1 MNTVFV
7 LLLLLL
13 LLIRQYSACRKPELQ
28 GQVTTNV
35 TVRQTLNDCVNK
47 KVFKRCLKLAMD
59 DAVICYGSVERVFF
73 TVCKS

>member
-1 MNTVFV
+1 MNTDFV

-13 LLIRQYSACRKPELQ
+13 LLVRQYLTCRKPKLQ

-35 TVRQTLNDCVNK
+35 TVRQTSNDCVNK
-47 KVFKRCLKLAMD
+47 KVFKRCLKLATN